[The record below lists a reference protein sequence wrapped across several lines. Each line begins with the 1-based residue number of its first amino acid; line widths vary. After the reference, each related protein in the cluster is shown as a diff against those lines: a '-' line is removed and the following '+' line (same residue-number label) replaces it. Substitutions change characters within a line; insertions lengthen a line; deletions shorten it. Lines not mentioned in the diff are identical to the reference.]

1 MKKCIVFLFSLSVS
15 IQLFGQNKLE
25 SSGNIGVGTLN
36 PDQKITIKGGGI
48 GFDHNSADK
57 MLYSPQDG
65 VLEWM
70 TNQGAYERGFSV
82 SHQGERRVY
91 LNVLGNSYL
100 MGGNVGIGTQNPAAE
115 LEVNGRLLIKG
126 ANLDPNGGLANL
138 SYLSNTGKLLIGWNR
153 SSGMGETNFISN
165 QGPGGSGG
173 FSFYNYD
180 NSGSMRLLMLMNGN
194 GNIGIGTNPVNE
206 KLAVDGKIKA
216 KEIIVTDMG
225 WADYVFLDAYKPLS
239 LKETEKFIIRNKHLP
254 GIPSAVDVGANGI
267 KVGEMQAKLLEKIE
281 ELTLHL
287 IAQEKRMDLQE
298 KEIQVQKRL
307 NRSLLN
313 KQQRAGQ
320 RLKAFKYSLKT
331 LPSKKH

>member
-1 MKKCIVFLFSLSVS
+1 MKKCIVFLFSLSAS

-36 PDQKITIKGGGI
+36 P
-48 GFDHNSADK
+48 
-57 MLYSPQDG
+57 
-65 VLEWM
+65 
-70 TNQGAYERGFSV
+70 
-82 SHQGERRVY
+82 
-91 LNVLGNSYL
+91 
-100 MGGNVGIGTQNPAAE
+100 AAE
-115 LEVNGRLLIKG
+115 LEVNGRLLIAG
-126 ANLDPNGGLANL
+126 SNLDPNGSLGNL

-307 NRSLLN
+307 NKSLLN

-320 RLKAFKYSLKT
+320 RPKAFKYSLKT